1 MTGPTDYSTQARVQ
15 RINEDFARRR
25 SRFFLG
31 FAIVEGLLLA
41 AAVVVAVYVLEVGD
55 PDQGFW
61 IIAAVAA
68 LGAMVM
74 AGWIVS
80 STRAQQQAIRDVGGT
95 IGPPAA

>member
-1 MTGPTDYSTQARVQ
+1 MTGPTDYSTQARVR

-41 AAVVVAVYVLEVGD
+41 AAVVAVYVLEVVD

>member
-41 AAVVVAVYVLEVGD
+41 AAVVAVYVLEVVD

>member
-41 AAVVVAVYVLEVGD
+41 AAVVVVYVLEVVD

-68 LGAMVM
+68 LGGMVM